1 MELTAM
7 PQVKLR
13 EKGQVTIPADLLQE
27 WSRKNQVATND
38 SIEVSLSNGVLML
51 IPSKRHT
58 AKRDIMSFA
67 GAGKGLWGNTH
78 EDIKTSIQQLRNSWT
93 R

>member
-1 MELTAM
+1 M

-13 EKGQVTIPADLLQE
+13 EKGQVTIPAELLQE
-27 WSRKNQVATND
+27 WSRVNHVATND
-38 SIEVSLSNGVLML
+38 SIDVQLSNGVLML

-58 AKRDIMSFA
+58 AKRDLMSYA
-67 GAGKGLWGNTH
+67 GVGKGLWGNTPA
-78 EDIKTSIQQLRNSWT
+78 EIETTLQALRNSWT

>member
-1 MELTAM
+1 M
-7 PQVKLR
+7 PQLKLR
-13 EKGQVTIPADLLQE
+13 EKGQVTIPVDLLQE
-27 WSRKNQVATND
+27 WARKNNVATND
-38 SIEVSLSNGVLML
+38 AIDVHLSNGVLML
-51 IPSKRHT
+51 VPAKRHA

-78 EDIKTSIQQLRNSWT
+78 EKIETTIQELRSSWA

>member
-1 MELTAM
+1 M

-13 EKGQVTIPADLLQE
+13 EKGQVTIPSELLQE
-27 WSRKNQVATND
+27 WSRINHVTTND
-38 SIEVSLSNGVLML
+38 TIDVQLSNGVLML

-58 AKRDIMSFA
+58 AKRDLMSYA
-67 GAGKGLWGNTH
+67 GAGKGLWGKS
-78 EDIKTSIQQLRNSWT
+78 EAEIETSIQELRNSWT

>member
-1 MELTAM
+1 M

-27 WSRKNQVATND
+27 WSRKNHVSTND
-38 SIEVSLSNGVLML
+38 SIEVSLANGVLML
-51 IPSKRHT
+51 VPSKRHT

-67 GAGKGLWGNTH
+67 GSGKGLWGNTAQ
-78 EDIKTSIQQLRNSWT
+78 EIDATMAELRNSWT

>member
-1 MELTAM
+1 M

-13 EKGQVTIPADLLQE
+13 EKGQVTIPAELLQE
-27 WSRKNQVATND
+27 WSRINHVATND
-38 SIEVSLSNGVLML
+38 TIDVQLSNGVLML

-58 AKRDIMSFA
+58 AKRDLMSYA
-67 GAGKGLWGNTH
+67 GAGKGLWGKSVAEIET
-78 EDIKTSIQQLRNSWT
+78 TIQELRNSWT

>member
-1 MELTAM
+1 M

-13 EKGQVTIPADLLQE
+13 EKGQVTIPAELLQE
-27 WSRKNQVATND
+27 WSRINHVATND
-38 SIEVSLSNGVLML
+38 TIDVQLSNGVLML

-58 AKRDIMSFA
+58 AKRDLMSYA
-67 GAGKGLWGNTH
+67 GAGKGLWGKSEAEIET
-78 EDIKTSIQQLRNSWT
+78 TIQELRNSWT

>member
-1 MELTAM
+1 M

-13 EKGQVTIPADLLQE
+13 EKGQVTIPAELLQE
-27 WSRKNQVATND
+27 WSRINHVATND
-38 SIEVSLSNGVLML
+38 MIDVQLSNGVLML

-58 AKRDIMSFA
+58 AKRDLMSYA
-67 GAGKGLWGNTH
+67 GAGKGLWGKSEAEIET
-78 EDIKTSIQQLRNSWT
+78 TIQELRNSWT

>member
-1 MELTAM
+1 M

-13 EKGQVTIPADLLQE
+13 ENGQVTIPADLLQK
-27 WSRKNQVATND
+27 WNRTNHVATND

-51 IPSKRHT
+51 IPSKRRT

-78 EDIKTSIQQLRNSWT
+78 EDIESSAQELRNSWT

>member
-1 MELTAM
+1 MEVTAM

-78 EDIKTSIQQLRNSWT
+78 EDIETSIQQLRNSWT